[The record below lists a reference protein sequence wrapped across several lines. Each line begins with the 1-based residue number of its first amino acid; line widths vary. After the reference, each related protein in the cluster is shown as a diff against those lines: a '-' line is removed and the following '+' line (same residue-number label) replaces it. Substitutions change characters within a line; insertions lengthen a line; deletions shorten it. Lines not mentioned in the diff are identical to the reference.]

1 MSSVRSSN
9 SMNAEES
16 LGDESPANS
25 SSISESSTSQRN
37 STSVSSGDPSTSVSS
52 GDSSTGNKKGS
63 TLSLI
68 VRQAAHSILKAF
80 QEQSQKSIRAH
91 LANPE
96 CATSIV
102 AGK

>member
-25 SSISESSTSQRN
+25 SSISGSSTSQGN
-37 STSVSSGDPSTSVSS
+37 STSVSSGDS
-52 GDSSTGNKKGS
+52 GTGNKKES
-63 TLSLI
+63 TLSPV
-68 VRQAAHSILKAF
+68 VRQALHSILKAF
-80 QEQSQKSIRAH
+80 QEKGQKSVRAH

-96 CATSIV
+96 FAVSI
-102 AGK
+102 AAL